1 MLFLIQ
7 FSYLGKDLGKTGL
20 KLIGNK
26 AIQRKVI
33 KIKINIKSI
42 SIIIR
47 IRIIS
52 TDLVKEFM
60 IYVNYVFRVLYCIIT
75 YYL

>member
-7 FSYLGKDLGKTGL
+7 FSYLGKELGKTGL
-20 KLIGNK
+20 KLIVNK

-60 IYVNYVFRVLYCIIT
+60 IYVNFVG
-75 YYL
+75 

>member
-7 FSYLGKDLGKTGL
+7 FSYLGKDLGKTSL

-42 SIIIR
+42 SISISIGIIN
-47 IRIIS
+47 

-60 IYVNYVFRVLYCIIT
+60 IYVNFVG
-75 YYL
+75 